1 MMLPTSNPTTSI
13 DPVSPVVVVTPQ
25 KSSTAEVDTTPVAGR
40 CDPSAAPLDSVTP
53 LDRVPPP
60 DRSCVWNVPFDR
72 VTMDGAIDRIESL
85 IERRTPSYAITAN
98 LNYAMLHN
106 RSPQIQ
112 QITEHADLILA
123 DGQPIVWRSRWS
135 DRPLPQRVA
144 GSEMIHHLARR
155 ASEKGWRVFFLG
167 GRPSVA
173 RRCSQRLAELY
184 PGLKIAGVESP
195 PFRALTEEEQADQV
209 QRIHDSEA
217 TVLLVAFGQPK
228 GEQWIAQNYRKLGVP
243 LSIQLGASFDFVAG
257 TAHRAPQVWQ
267 RLGAE
272 WAYRM
277 LSDPRRLVPRYA
289 ANAWFLLTALAD
301 DFRRMVTQRQRP
313 SHSGVADSSP

>member
-1 MMLPTSNPTTSI
+1 MLPTSNPTTSI

-25 KSSTAEVDTTPVAGR
+25 PPSTAEVETTPVAGR
-40 CDPSAAPLDSVTP
+40 SDPVATPVESAAPLDC
-53 LDRVPPP
+53 VPPP
-60 DRSCVWNVPFDR
+60 DRVRVWNVPFDR
-72 VTMDGAIDRIESL
+72 VTMDGALDRIESL

-112 QITEHADLILA
+112 QITEDADLILA

-135 DRPLPQRVA
+135 DRPLPERVA

-195 PFRALTEEEQADQV
+195 PFRELTDEEQADQR
-209 QRIHDSEA
+209 QRIRDSGA

-257 TAHRAPQVWQ
+257 TAQRAPEAWQ

-289 ANAWFLLTALAD
+289 ANAWFLLSELAYECG
-301 DFRRMVTQRQRP
+301 RAATGRQRP
-313 SHSGVADSSP
+313 PHSV